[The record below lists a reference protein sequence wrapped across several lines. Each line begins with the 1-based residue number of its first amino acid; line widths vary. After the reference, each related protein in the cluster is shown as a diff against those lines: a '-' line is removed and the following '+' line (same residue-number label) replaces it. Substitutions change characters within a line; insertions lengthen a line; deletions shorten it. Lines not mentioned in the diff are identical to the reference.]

1 LIISG
6 LWLDPAPALS
16 DFLLEVPPAA
26 LLCDLSLEP
35 LALAPWLLFSELEP
49 LALAPWLLC
58 DWPLELAPWLAD
70 PPAPALWPLCDCPLE
85 LAPWLLWPLEL
96 APWPLDCVS
105 CFALSSAAIVEN
117 ETAVRP
123 AINK

>member
-35 LALAPWLLFSELEP
+35 LALAPWLLCDLSLEP
-49 LALAPWLLC
+49 LALE
-58 DWPLELAPWLAD
+58 PLA
-70 PPAPALWPLCDCPLE
+70 